1 MEKGLLYGISLTNSR
16 SASKLDSYKCNVSM
30 LGFGVVYMCLFK
42 ARGRESLPARTMQKK
57 LDVDLAVKGL
67 SSVTDRLR

>member
-30 LGFGVVYMCLFK
+30 LGFGIIYMCLFK
-42 ARGRESLPARTMQKK
+42 AKKTVSLPTGTKDAKETKI
-57 LDVDLAVKGL
+57 L
-67 SSVTDRLR
+67 TN